1 MNNQIGQTIAR
12 LRRQAGF
19 SQEKLAIRA
28 DVSRQTVYRWEA
40 GILIPASDNLKR
52 LAEVFQVDVNVFFAP
67 QESDLLSSDRV
78 EDKTRKANSVSDET
92 EVKKSETEICVS
104 DGLGQAISRCDREE
118 VPTCKRAPRSRRK
131 IVLFWTAFVLSV
143 LAAGAAIV
151 LLAFMT
157 FVPAEGDTHAHSVAW
172 GLSSGTAAALIS
184 VGAAVVILFI
194 VMAASRFLKNRKQ

>member
-1 MNNQIGQTIAR
+1 M
-12 LRRQAGF
+12 
-19 SQEKLAIRA
+19 
-28 DVSRQTVYRWEA
+28 
-40 GILIPASDNLKR
+40 
-52 LAEVFQVDVNVFFAP
+52 
-67 QESDLLSSDRV
+67 SSDRV
-78 EDKTRKANSVSDET
+78 EDKTRKANSVLDET
-92 EVKKSETEICVS
+92 EVKKSETEIRFS

-184 VGAAVVILFI
+184 VGAAVVILII

>member
-67 QESDLLSSDRV
+67 QDSDLLSSDRV

-104 DGLGQAISRCDREE
+104 DGLGQAISRCDRE
-118 VPTCKRAPRSRRK
+118 PTCKRAPRSRRK

-184 VGAAVVILFI
+184 VGAAVVILII